1 MELRKAAKEGEG
13 NTWCNSV
20 TVVENSQDSRAI
32 RGTLPFVQCELCV
45 IKVYRR
51 KKMVEPVEPYL
62 AKINCD
68 SSGCEQRWY
77 ESDKP
82 IVFAFVMVLHV
93 SSTRPVLKLHC
104 VVWCLLHIQ
113 LAAYPGVIIA
123 SARLLSP
130 VVVPLSGAI
139 SIQSRRQQLHL

>member
-1 MELRKAAKEGEG
+1 MNQQVGLKKGANEGRRIVRG
-13 NTWCNSV
+13 DSV

-77 ESDKP
+77 E
-82 IVFAFVMVLHV
+82 
-93 SSTRPVLKLHC
+93 
-104 VVWCLLHIQ
+104 
-113 LAAYPGVIIA
+113 
-123 SARLLSP
+123 
-130 VVVPLSGAI
+130 
-139 SIQSRRQQLHL
+139 